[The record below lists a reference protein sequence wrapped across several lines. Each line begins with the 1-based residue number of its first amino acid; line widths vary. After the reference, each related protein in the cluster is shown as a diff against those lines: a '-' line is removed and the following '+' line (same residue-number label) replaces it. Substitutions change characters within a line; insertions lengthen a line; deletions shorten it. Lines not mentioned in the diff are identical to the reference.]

1 MKVLPKVESST
12 VEFKT
17 AFNDEVIV
25 SLVAFSNAKG
35 GTVFIGVS
43 DTGKVQGITVGKETI
58 QNWINEIKNK
68 TTPQIIPDV
77 EIFTVEGKTVVALFV
92 QEYPIKPVSTKGK
105 YYKRTGNSNH
115 LLSLDEIANEH
126 LRTINSSWDFYIDPN
141 HSETNLSKEKIAK
154 FVNIIKRNES
164 IQQVGL
170 SDVEILNKMEIFRN
184 GKVTFGAY
192 LLFVKDYC
200 AISDVQIGR
209 FKSDITIIDALSL
222 NYDLFREI
230 DEIMAFIK
238 KHLKVE
244 YIITG
249 ALQRTERFDYPL
261 DAIREIVV
269 NMVVHRD
276 YRDSSASIIKIF
288 DNRIEF
294 YNPGKL
300 YDGITV
306 QDLLSGNYTSKSRNK
321 LIAKAFKEAG
331 IIERYGSGIMRV
343 RKICKEYGVKEPDFN
358 EIFNGFQVIL
368 YNEKLVVTDDTENV
382 TDDAENVT
390 DDVTDDVTDRAKEIV
405 NLMIENNQ
413 ITASEIAKYM
423 KVTKRTILRDIE
435 KLKKDNILER
445 IGTDKSG
452 YWKIT
457 EKIDNKGFVKSSW
470 KILDL
475 IKSNTHITQ
484 NEIAAATGLS
494 IKTVQ
499 KNVRQLK
506 INGFIERIGT
516 DKSGYWKITEKIDN
530 KSRV

>member
-1 MKVLPKVESST
+1 MNHLPKKESLN

-17 AFNDEVIV
+17 SFNDEAIV
-25 SLVAFSNAKG
+25 SMVAFSNAKG
-35 GTVFIGVS
+35 GTVFIGIS
-43 DTGKVQGITVGKETI
+43 DAGEVQGVTVGKETI

-68 TTPQIIPDV
+68 TTPQIIPDI
-77 EIFTVEGKTVVALFV
+77 EILTIKGKTIVTLFV

-105 YYKRTGNSNH
+105 YYKRIGNSNH

-141 HSETNLSKEKIAK
+141 HSEADLSKEKIAK
-154 FVNIIKRNES
+154 FANIIRHNES
-164 IQQVGL
+164 IQQIGL
-170 SDVEILNKMEIFRN
+170 SDIEILNKMEILRN

-192 LLFVKDYC
+192 LLFVKNYC

-222 NYDLFREI
+222 NYDLFREVG
-230 DEIMAFIK
+230 EIMAFIK

-249 ALQRTERFDYPL
+249 EPQRTERFDYPL

-269 NMVVHRD
+269 NMIVHRD

-306 QDLLSGNYTSKSRNK
+306 QDLLSGKYTSRSRNK
-321 LIAKAFKEAG
+321 LIAKVFKEAG

-368 YNEKLVVTDDTENV
+368 YNEKSRVESRVENEESRV
-382 TDDAENVT
+382 ENEESKGEN
-390 DDVTDDVTDRAKEIV
+390 KE
-405 NLMIENNQ
+405 
-413 ITASEIAKYM
+413 S
-423 KVTKRTILRDIE
+423 RE
-435 KLKKDNILER
+435 KNEESR
-445 IGTDKSG
+445 
-452 YWKIT
+452 
-457 EKIDNKGFVKSSW
+457 E

-475 IKSNTHITQ
+475 IKDNVFITQ
-484 NEIAAATGLS
+484 NKIAAATGLS
-494 IKTVQ
+494 IKGVE
-499 KNVRQLK
+499 KNIKQLK
-506 INGFIERIGT
+506 LNGLIERVGAN
-516 DKSGYWKITEKIDN
+516 KGGYWKINDN
-530 KSRV
+530 